1 MRIAVAS
8 HDGLTV
14 EGDIGRWRKWI
25 VFEIEAR
32 EEREERG
39 RSTLKRLKPSRTLI
53 LPKAMVLHH
62 YRDGQS
68 HPLAD
73 CDAVIGAISSESV
86 VRRMAL
92 RGVDAVA
99 TAETDLYKALS
110 DYIKRQITP
119 PQQRCIEALIFR
131 VRAFFSADL

>member
-8 HDGLTV
+8 QDGLTV
-14 EGDIGRWRKWI
+14 AGDIGRWRKWV
-25 VFEIEAR
+25 VFEIEAIEGCDDR
-32 EEREERG
+32 VK
-39 RSTLKRLKPSRTLI
+39 SVPQRLKPSRTLI

-62 YRDGQS
+62 YREDQP

-86 VRRMAL
+86 VRRMAR

-99 TAETDLYKALS
+99 TAETDLYKAIS

-119 PQQRCIEALIFR
+119 PQQRFIDALIYR
-131 VRAFFSADL
+131 VRAFFSAGL